1 MRAVMYR
8 NIILYRP
15 SPYFRIFSAAI
26 VKKKKKVA
34 LDMHYS
40 EIEALESVE
49 VSS

>member
-15 SPYFRIFSAAI
+15 SPYLRIFSAAI
-26 VKKKKKVA
+26 VKIIKAA